1 MEKSRKGFVPVMLTP
16 FKNDGQIDFQALTKL
31 TELYL
36 EAGATGL
43 FANCLSSEM
52 FELTPAERLQ
62 IIRHVVAVV
71 GGAVP
76 VVATGTFGGAVAQQA
91 DFVKQV
97 YEAGTEAVIAI
108 TGLLAPADQSD
119 AYFDDQVFQLL
130 DATSG
135 IPLGFYECP
144 VPYKRLLSPEQL
156 KRFIETGR
164 ISYHKDTCLDIKQ
177 VQQKI
182 AAGEGQ
188 QFGLYDAYMGHAVES
203 LKAGAAGLSCIQ
215 GNFYP
220 ELVVWLCAHYNDN
233 ARADEV
239 AEVQQFFIRNMAVMH
254 EAYPIVAK
262 YSLNR
267 RGLDITTFTRREV
280 GNFSAAIKHTIERL
294 DLEYAQL
301 HKTLEYVA

>member
-31 TELYL
+31 TELYM

-62 IIRHVVAVV
+62 TIRHVVAVA
-71 GGAVP
+71 GGALP
-76 VVATGTFGGAVAQQA
+76 VVATGTFGGPVTQQA
-91 DFVKQV
+91 DFMKQV
-97 YEAGTEAVIAI
+97 QEAGAEAVIAI
-108 TGLLAPADQSD
+108 TGLLAAADQSD

-130 DATSG
+130 DATPG

-144 VPYKRLLSPEQL
+144 VPYKRLLSPAQL
-156 KRFIETGR
+156 QAFVANGR
-164 ISYHKDTCLDIKQ
+164 VIYHKDTCLDIKQ

-182 AAGEGQ
+182 AAGDGHP
-188 QFGLYDAYMGHAVES
+188 FGLYDAYMGHAVVS

-220 ELVVWLCAHYNDN
+220 ELIVWLCDNYNDD

-239 AEVQQFFIRNMAVMH
+239 AEVQQFFIRNMDVMH
-254 EAYPIVAK
+254 EVYPIVAK
-262 YSLNR
+262 YSLSR
-267 RGLDITTFTRREV
+267 RGLNISTFTRRKV
-280 GNFSAAIKHTIERL
+280 GNFSPAIKCSVEAL
-294 DLEYAQL
+294 DLEYTQL
-301 HKTLEYVA
+301 HRKLEYVA